1 MVQFAQTP
9 CLREILSCYQ
19 LIIKKSQNELFMKGK
34 YITTQIL
41 LACLSKP
48 AARKNIHAQ
57 LEETI
62 NERKRIMHR
71 MENFSKAA
79 RVIDMYLNNHIAA

>member
-1 MVQFAQTP
+1 
-9 CLREILSCYQ
+9 
-19 LIIKKSQNELFMKGK
+19 MKGK

-48 AARKNIHAQ
+48 AGNRKNIHTL

-62 NERKRIMHR
+62 AERKGIMLR
-71 MENFSKAA
+71 MENLSRSA
-79 RVIDMYLNNHIAA
+79 RVIDIYLNGSKAA